1 MGKHPPGEAV
11 DGALAF
17 LDQEIRQGNDL
28 VLHGREAQG
37 DVRLDAGHLADMVQ
51 QVAGSVKTA
60 IISCRPGW
68 SPRG

>member
-1 MGKHPPGEAV
+1 
-11 DGALAF
+11 
-17 LDQEIRQGNDL
+17 
-28 VLHGREAQG
+28 
-37 DVRLDAGHLADMVQ
+37 MVQ